1 MKIELRL
8 LLVDNQLSGLD
19 LGDFSL
25 YHEEMTITSAGKTPS
40 QSMMIFIFLS
50 DFLELLDK
58 LAAKKPKTPQKIIA
72 ADSSFALTLTLTGQ
86 HLVVQDS
93 KVTIVSPFREFLDVL
108 YTDITQWLDPLKF
121 RIPPND
127 PALGDLISALARLKA
142 RPE

>member
-1 MKIELRL
+1 MKIELEIL
-8 LLVDNQLSGLD
+8 AIDDQLSGFE
-19 LGDFSL
+19 LGNL
-25 YHEEMTITSAGKTPS
+25 YLSHELMTITSAGKTPS
-40 QSMMIFIFLS
+40 QSMMIFIFFS

-108 YTDITQWLDPLKF
+108 HTDITQWLDPLKF

-127 PALGDLISALARLKA
+127 PALGDLISALARLKI
-142 RPE
+142 RLE

>member
-1 MKIELRL
+1 MIFELKL
-8 LLVDNQLSGLD
+8 LPIDDQLSGFE
-19 LGDFSL
+19 LGDL
-25 YHEEMTITSAGKTPS
+25 YLSHEEMTITSAGKTPS
-40 QSMMIFIFLS
+40 KSMMIFIFLS

-86 HLVVQDS
+86 HLIVQDS

-121 RIPPND
+121 RISPND
-127 PALGDLISALARLKA
+127 PALRDLISALARLKI
-142 RPE
+142 RLE